1 MSSRVR
7 VYIATSLDGF
17 IAGPGDDL
25 SWLPQ
30 PSGEEPSD
38 FGFAAFLAQIG
49 ALLMG
54 RRTFEVVAGFEGPWP
69 YGDTPVLVATRRALA
84 STQPT
89 VRALAGSVEQ
99 LVAEAR
105 AVAGA
110 RDVYLDGGAL
120 IRSAL
125 DAGLVDELTISVAPV
140 ILGAG
145 VPLFAGASRRHA
157 LELIESR
164 VLGAGMVQMTYR
176 PAQSASSDASSS
188 RSVPSS

>member
-17 IAGPGDDL
+17 IAGLDDDL

-30 PSGEEPSD
+30 PGGEEPSD
-38 FGFAAFLAQIG
+38 AGYAEFFAQIG
-49 ALLMG
+49 AMLMG
-54 RRTFEVVAGFEGPWP
+54 RRTYEVVAGFEGPWP
-69 YGDTPVLVATRRALA
+69 YGDTPVLVATRRKLE
-84 STQPT
+84 SPEPT
-89 VRALAGSVEQ
+89 VRAVSGGIEQ
-99 LVAEAR
+99 IVAEAR
-105 AVAGA
+105 AAAGA

-125 DAGLVDELTISVAPV
+125 DAGLVDELTISVASV

-145 VPLFAGASRRHA
+145 IPLFAGASRRHA

-164 VLGAGMVQMTYR
+164 SIGAGMVQMTYR
-176 PAQSASSDASSS
+176 PTSSAASSS